1 MNVNPETAERIV
13 LSEKAFDKLEEIIND
28 PTPREP
34 SPALVALMKARN
46 GKKDRAAVEDG
57 PGM

>member
-1 MNVNPETAERIV
+1 MNINPETAEHIV
-13 LSEKAFDKLEEIIND
+13 LSDKAFDKLEEIIND
-28 PTPREP
+28 PTPAKP
-34 SPALVALMKARN
+34 SPALVALLKARN